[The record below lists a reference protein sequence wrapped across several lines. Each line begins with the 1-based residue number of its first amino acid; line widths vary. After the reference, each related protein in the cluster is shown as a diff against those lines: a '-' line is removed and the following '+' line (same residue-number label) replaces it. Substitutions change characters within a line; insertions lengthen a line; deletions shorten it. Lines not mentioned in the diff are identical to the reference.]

1 MPLRAEIALADVPT
15 ASVAN
20 SRYDLLLNSYQSLV
34 VMGDCKHI
42 MLGHFNVETIV
53 TQPTLRE

>member
-1 MPLRAEIALADVPT
+1 MPLRAEIAWADVPT

-20 SRYDLLLNSYQSLV
+20 SRYDLLLNPYQSLV
-34 VMGDCKHI
+34 VMGGCNRI

-53 TQPTLRE
+53 IQPTLRK